1 MTVRD
6 SLYYSLLVCTYVTV
20 NVCIVLNLHHL
31 RFVRLDNKPEEGE
44 GQTQQSS
51 GRSRPLYEVPYLF
64 EAREFLRKRLIGR
77 KVNVTVDYVKPA
89 QDGFPERIFCTVTR
103 ESM

>member
-1 MTVRD
+1 MTV
-6 SLYYSLLVCTYVTV
+6 SVVIL
-20 NVCIVLNLHHL
+20 IFHL
-31 RFVRLDNKPEEGE
+31 RFIRLDNKPEEGE
-44 GQTQQSS
+44 GQPQQSS

-89 QDGFPERIFCTVTR
+89 QDGFPERIFSTVTR
-103 ESM
+103 EGM